1 MRYKRKNVYAYL
13 DGKLLCNVTQAALDN
28 NMFVSDLK
36 EKLIKEN
43 SEHKI
48 TFKVK

>member
-1 MRYKRKNVYAYL
+1 MNYKRKSVYAYL
-13 DGKLLCNVTQAALDN
+13 DGNLLCNVTQCALDN

-36 EKLIKEN
+36 EILIKEN
-43 SEHKI
+43 PDNEI

>member
-1 MRYKRKNVYAYL
+1 MRYKRKSVYAYI
-13 DGKLLCNVTQAALDN
+13 DGKLLCNVTKAALDN

-36 EKLIKEN
+36 EILIKEN
-43 SEHKI
+43 PDKEI